1 MGIIKE
7 CYMSKSKR
15 KLYDSD
21 KINNFRELVDRYET
35 LYADKVAFKY
45 KKDPKLAEQILITY
59 HEFVKDIKALRNCF
73 IAIEFTK

>member
-1 MGIIKE
+1 
-7 CYMSKSKR
+7 MSKSKR

-45 KKDPKLAEQILITY
+45 KENPKSTEQILITY
-59 HEFVKDIKALRNCF
+59 HEFVKDIRALRNCF
-73 IAIEFTK
+73 TTIRFT